1 MLGCR
6 ENACPIAPAGR
17 HPIGERRRWQTR
29 TTNDRPP
36 WKANEALNIALYSY
50 DGELFWGFNA
60 DSQAL
65 PDLHEFVES
74 ISVDFEVLVREAH
87 PACIATARHMECP
100 HQSESRAQRRPQA
113 TPVSAMWP
121 GRDAA
126 TRSPGCS
133 SRRRRDRSRMRLG
146 CSSALYWRHA
156 RPPAKATRCM

>member
-17 HPIGERRRWQTR
+17 HPIGDRRRWQTR

-65 PDLHEFVES
+65 PDLHEFVAS
-74 ISVDFEVLVREAH
+74 ISVDFEVLVRKSH
-87 PACIATARHMECP
+87 PLA
-100 HQSESRAQRRPQA
+100 
-113 TPVSAMWP
+113 W
-121 GRDAA
+121 
-126 TRSPGCS
+126 
-133 SRRRRDRSRMRLG
+133 
-146 CSSALYWRHA
+146 
-156 RPPAKATRCM
+156 